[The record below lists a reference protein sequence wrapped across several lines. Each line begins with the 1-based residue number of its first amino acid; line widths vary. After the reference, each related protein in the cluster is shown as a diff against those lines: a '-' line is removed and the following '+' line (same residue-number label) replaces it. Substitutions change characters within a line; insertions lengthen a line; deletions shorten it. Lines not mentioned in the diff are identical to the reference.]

1 MVFLVI
7 MGILGGIFF
16 RLERQVTA
24 QTLQSLNDQLSI
36 ALNNQLDKEQST
48 ALRYALIL
56 SQNGTLGDAL
66 KQDDEEKGFK
76 ILSDVMKSI

>member
-56 SQNGTLGDAL
+56 SQNGALGDAL
-66 KQDDEEKGFK
+66 EQDDEEKGFK